1 MRLGFLCA
9 VAVGVGLPV
18 GEGFSMGPLAG
29 LRAGVRTGTSASRAV
44 SRSPSMV
51 YTPPRVG
58 EESLESIEMLK
69 AKLNRFVE
77 MPSANHHSEWPID
90 VAERAPVSPLPCP
103 CCGWHQPC
111 SIPVHWSATT
121 FIAV

>member
-9 VAVGVGLPV
+9 VAVGFGLP
-18 GEGFSMGPLAG
+18 GAQGFSTGLLAG
-29 LRAGVRTGTSASRAV
+29 LRTGVRTATSASRAT

-77 MPSANHHSEWPID
+77 MPSANHHSEWPVD
-90 VAERAPVSPLPCP
+90 VAERAPVSPLPCS
-103 CCGWHQPC
+103 CCG
-111 SIPVHWSATT
+111 
-121 FIAV
+121 